1 MKKLFLFLL
10 ISLFFSFSCKKDIII
25 VEAYYT
31 NWVGGVKDVRG
42 KDFIMVIDK
51 ETSKNLQ
58 IKHFL
63 INDKKFNV
71 EVVEKG
77 NTIEIK
83 SRISEGIDKEIE
95 LKNPIEK
102 NSFGIEY
109 YNTKTNKTKVFKL
122 KKLQYKPRSNQQ
134 DKVS

>member
-10 ISLFFSFSCKKDIII
+10 ISLFFSFSCKKDIFI

-31 NWVGGVKDVRG
+31 NWFGGVKDVRG

-71 EVVEKG
+71 EVEEKG
-77 NTIEIK
+77 NTIEVK

-109 YNTKTNKTKVFKL
+109 CNTKTNKTKVFKL

>member
-1 MKKLFLFLL
+1 M
-10 ISLFFSFSCKKDIII
+10 I
-25 VEAYYT
+25 
-31 NWVGGVKDVRG
+31 
-42 KDFIMVIDK
+42 VIDK

-63 INDKKFNV
+63 INNEKFNV
-71 EVVEKG
+71 QVEEKAK
-77 NTIEIK
+77 TIEIK

-109 YNTKTNKTKVFKL
+109 YNIKTKKTKVFKL
-122 KKLQYKPRSNQQ
+122 KKLQYKPRPNQQ
-134 DKVS
+134 EKVS

>member
-31 NWVGGVKDVRG
+31 NWFGGVKDVRG
-42 KDFIMVIDK
+42 KDFIILIDK

-71 EVVEKG
+71 EVEEKG

-83 SRISEGIDKEIE
+83 SRISEGIDKKIE

>member
-1 MKKLFLFLL
+1 M

-31 NWVGGVKDVRG
+31 NWFGGVKDVRG
-42 KDFIMVIDK
+42 KDFIIVIDK

-109 YNTKTNKTKVFKL
+109 YNTKTKKTKIFKL

-134 DKVS
+134 EKVS

>member
-31 NWVGGVKDVRG
+31 NWFGGVKDVRG

-71 EVVEKG
+71 EVEEKG
-77 NTIEIK
+77 NIIEIK
-83 SRISEGIDKEIE
+83 SRISEGIEKEIE

>member
-31 NWVGGVKDVRG
+31 NWFGGVKDVKG
-42 KDFIMVIDK
+42 KDFMMVIDK

-71 EVVEKG
+71 EVEEKG

-109 YNTKTNKTKVFKL
+109 YNTKTKKTKIFKL

>member
-31 NWVGGVKDVRG
+31 NWFGGVKDVRG

-71 EVVEKG
+71 EVEEKG

-83 SRISEGIDKEIE
+83 SKISEGIDKEIE

-109 YNTKTNKTKVFKL
+109 YNTKTKKTKIFKL

>member
-10 ISLFFSFSCKKDIII
+10 ISLSFSFSCKKDIII

-31 NWVGGVKDVRG
+31 NWFGGVKDVRG
-42 KDFIMVIDK
+42 KDFMMVIDK

-71 EVVEKG
+71 EVEEKG

>member
-25 VEAYYT
+25 IEAYYT
-31 NWVGGVKDVRG
+31 NWFGGVKDVRG
-42 KDFIMVIDK
+42 KDFMMVIDK

-71 EVVEKG
+71 EVEEKG

-109 YNTKTNKTKVFKL
+109 YNTKTKKTKIFKL

-134 DKVS
+134 EKVS

>member
-31 NWVGGVKDVRG
+31 NWFGGVKDVRG
-42 KDFIMVIDK
+42 KDFMMVIDK

-71 EVVEKG
+71 EVEEKEK
-77 NTIEIK
+77 TIEIK

-109 YNTKTNKTKVFKL
+109 YNTKTKKTKIFKL

>member
-31 NWVGGVKDVRG
+31 NWFGGVKDVRG
-42 KDFIMVIDK
+42 KDFMMVIDK

-71 EVVEKG
+71 EVEEKG
-77 NTIEIK
+77 NIIEIK

-109 YNTKTNKTKVFKL
+109 YNTKTKKTKIFKL

>member
-31 NWVGGVKDVRG
+31 NWFGGVKDVRG

-71 EVVEKG
+71 EVEEKG

-83 SRISEGIDKEIE
+83 SKISEGIDKEIE
-95 LKNPIEK
+95 LNNPIEK

-109 YNTKTNKTKVFKL
+109 YNTKTKKTKIFKL

>member
-31 NWVGGVKDVRG
+31 NWFGGVKDVRG

-71 EVVEKG
+71 EVEEKEK
-77 NTIEIK
+77 TIEIK

-109 YNTKTNKTKVFKL
+109 YNTKTKKTKIFKL